1 MAIGDIIVGI
11 DIGTSKVCTV
21 VGEVNNFGQIE
32 TLCSTSC
39 KCNGIKKGK
48 IINEEE
54 VSLSVAKTIKDA
66 EEEAEFKI
74 NSAYVTI
81 PGKEVTIVQNSILKE
96 LKDKFAGISLKDVQ
110 SAIVQ
115 AKDIEIPEGKTIIDI
130 VPSEVILDNGKIVAD
145 PVGNLSSNFT
155 LKAQVILAN
164 KDYVRQLTSIFKRVG
179 IEIDGIVP
187 TALAE
192 KNLMLDTNELYDNVM
207 LLDIGAG
214 NTEIGVFEGNNFTYT
229 NTIPLGGD
237 NITNDISL
245 VLNIS
250 EEEAEK
256 LKKQYG
262 LALKSFIDN
271 DNYNYLGILDN
282 NIEIML
288 NTCKDENRNKI
299 IKSSELIEIIEARI
313 EEIFTL
319 INKDITN
326 NNVKQNI
333 NTVILTGRGITT
345 INKSDVAG
353 KINLN
358 IPVKMSTGRLISTIK
373 PEFRTS
379 YALVR
384 YIAARP
390 YVKSV
395 SSSIDRQPNESIF
408 KTIIDRVKE
417 FFYS

>member
-32 TLCSTSC
+32 IICNTSYKCS
-39 KCNGIKKGK
+39 GLKKGK
-48 IINEEE
+48 IINEEDI
-54 VSLSVAKTIKDA
+54 SLSIAKTIKDA
-66 EEEAEFKI
+66 EDDTNLKI

-81 PGKEVTIVQNSILKE
+81 QGKYITIVQNSITKE
-96 LKDKFAGISLKDVQ
+96 VKDKYAGISVRDVQ
-110 SAIVQ
+110 NAIMQV
-115 AKDIEIPEGKTIIDI
+115 KDIEIPENKTLIDI
-130 VPSEVILDNGKIVAD
+130 VPDKITLENGTIVTD
-145 PVGNLSSNFT
+145 PVGNLSSSFT
-155 LKAQVILAN
+155 ISAQVILAD
-164 KDYVRQLTSIFKRVG
+164 KDFVRQLNSVFKKAG
-179 IEIDGIVP
+179 LEIDGIVP
-187 TALAE
+187 ITLAE
-192 KNLMLDTNELYDNVM
+192 RNLILDKNELHDNVM

-214 NTEIGVFEGNNFTYT
+214 NTDIGVFEGSTFIYT
-229 NTIPLGGD
+229 NSIPLGGD
-237 NITNDISL
+237 NITNDIAL

-250 EEEAEK
+250 EEEADK
-256 LKKQYG
+256 LKRQYG

-271 DNYNYLGILDN
+271 DNDI
-282 NIEIML
+282 IL
-288 NTCKDENRNKI
+288 NTSKDDNKNRI

-313 EEIFTL
+313 EEIFSI

-326 NNVKQNI
+326 QGIKQKINNV
-333 NTVILTGRGITT
+333 VLTGQGIIN

-358 IPVKMSTGRLISTIK
+358 IPVKISTGRAVSTVK
-373 PEFRTS
+373 AAYRTS

-390 YVKSV
+390 FAKTV
-395 SSSIDRQPNESIF
+395 SSSIDTQSDENFF
-408 KTIIDRVKE
+408 KTIMERIKE

>member
-32 TLCSTSC
+32 TICSTSC
-39 KCNGIKKGK
+39 KCSGLKKGK

-54 VSLSVAKTIKDA
+54 ISLSIAKTIKDA
-66 EEEAEFKI
+66 EEEANFKI

-81 PGKEVTIVQNSILKE
+81 PGKYVTIVQNSIMKE

-110 SAIVQ
+110 NAIMQ

-130 VPSEVILDNGKIVAD
+130 VPSEVVLDNGKVVTD
-145 PVGNLSSNFT
+145 PVGNLSSSFN
-155 LKAQVILAN
+155 LKAEVILAN

-192 KNLMLDTNELYDNVM
+192 RNLMLDTNELYDNVM

-214 NTEIGVFEGNNFTYT
+214 NTEIGVFEGNMLVYT

-237 NITNDISL
+237 NITHDISL

-271 DNYNYLGILDN
+271 DN
-282 NIEIML
+282 EIML
-288 NTCKDENRNKI
+288 NTCKDDNRNKV

-313 EEIFTL
+313 EEICAI

-326 NNVKQNI
+326 QNVKSNI
-333 NTVILTGRGITT
+333 NTVVLTGRGITN

-358 IPVKMSTGRLISTIK
+358 IPVKMSTGRLISTVK

-390 YVKSV
+390 FAKSV
-395 SSSIDRQPNESIF
+395 SSSIDSQSNESVF
-408 KTIIDRVKE
+408 KVILERIKE

>member
-32 TLCSTSC
+32 TLCSTAC
-39 KCNGIKKGK
+39 KCSGIKKGK

-54 VSLSVAKTIKDA
+54 VSLSVAKTIKEA
-66 EEEAEFKI
+66 EETAEFKI

-96 LKDKFAGISLKDVQ
+96 LKDKFAGISLRDVQ
-110 SAIVQ
+110 NAIMQ

-130 VPSEVILDNGKIVAD
+130 VPSEIIVDNGKVVTD
-145 PVGNLSSNFT
+145 PIGNLSSNFT

-192 KNLMLDTNELYDNVM
+192 KNLVLDTNELYDNVM

-214 NTEIGVFEGNNFTYT
+214 NTEIGVFEGNDFTYT

-245 VLNIS
+245 VLNIT

-271 DNYNYLGILDN
+271 DN
-282 NIEIML
+282 EIML
-288 NTCKDENRNKI
+288 NTCKDECRNTV

-326 NNVKQNI
+326 NNVKSLI
-333 NTVILTGRGITT
+333 NTVVLTGRGIST

-390 YVKSV
+390 FAKSV
-395 SSSIDRQPNESIF
+395 SSSIDEQSNESIF
-408 KTIIDRVKE
+408 KTIFNRIKE